1 MFLGTSSKFSDLAHS
16 ARQSKLQ
23 IQMQMAREFDCNQPA
38 FLPLYGP
45 VQVLG
50 AAPSASPHST
60 PGQGYPGAAVAS
72 DPSLPT
78 LESRLS
84 QGESTMGL
92 GR

>member
-60 PGQGYPGAAVAS
+60 PGQGYPGAVVAS